1 MAGREEKLSKEA
13 RAKEV
18 SFKVFPKR
26 CDRRTISYVEREGVP
41 KGRGIVTKGIRKV
54 FHRFVNSAIEGG
66 GLKELEFRGTL
77 PCVSGGRVG
86 VD

>member
-1 MAGREEKLSKEA
+1 MTGREERLGLEA

-26 CDRRTISYVEREGVP
+26 CNRGTISYTEFQNEGALVTEGV
-41 KGRGIVTKGIRKV
+41 RKV

-66 GLKELEFRGTL
+66 GLKELEFRVTS

>member
-1 MAGREEKLSKEA
+1 M
-13 RAKEV
+13 

-26 CDRRTISYVEREGVP
+26 CRDYFLHGEKRVP
-41 KGRGIVTKGIRKV
+41 KGGGIVTEGVKKV
-54 FHRFVNSAIEGG
+54 FYRFVNSAIEGG
-66 GLKELEFRGTL
+66 GLKELEFRGAS